1 MLFTQY
7 DKDFLLELDKMRNK
21 IIYARITALQ
31 FNETPIETI
40 EGRVT
45 GGSINIDG
53 ASALRRTCS
62 LTIVAQD
69 FNYNE
74 YYWGLNTKFK
84 LEIGVENAIA
94 YDMPDIIW
102 FNQGIYLITDFSTSH
117 STSSFNISISGKD
130 KMCLLNGDI
139 GGALAAETDFGKIEE
154 EDKDGNW
161 TIRSLLI
168 TDIIKNAVH
177 TYAGEPYHNIIINDL
192 DTYGLE
198 LLEYRYDLPMYL
210 YRNTKYDQSKIF
222 ENATMEGDK
231 VCWAYRKQ
239 DDETYVWEKTTLA
252 DLSRAKDLEV
262 LTESMSGVAHP
273 SEIKFEENSTE
284 TYYVAKIEYGQ
295 TAGYRITD
303 LTYAGDL
310 IGKVGESITSILDK
324 IRNMLVEYEYFYNVE
339 GQFIFQKKNSYIS
352 TPWTPI
358 ANTENGNPAVIE
370 SYSTAST
377 SIYTFSGGE
386 LITSFN
392 NSPDLG
398 NVRNDFSIWGSRTSV
413 SGAEIPIHLRYA
425 IDKKPLAYRTIA
437 VSDSELVAY
446 NKKYNTTLK
455 GQESTQ
461 YLYGT
466 KYAIGEDGT
475 VYCDWREIIYQMAND
490 YYKYS
495 HLDDFELKI
504 IAANWDK
511 GLYTNGQTGY
521 ESYYID
527 MQGFWRELFNP
538 LLSQQIQSYNEEIAI
553 LEGTKE
559 QEKSIEAI
567 SNRIIENNSK
577 LVALQN
583 WFKNP
588 VFGPVLMEELE
599 NTLQENETIGE
610 RKNRFIQEQYDNM
623 LELKRQIAKD
633 KQLLESSQERLI
645 ELQDLK
651 VANETNKENYYY
663 EEKDDNKLY
672 WNKTVFEQPEQLNF
686 WFDFMDSDGEISKYS
701 TKAIGFRPK
710 SINETSLKGIYFR
723 ETPSVIFI
731 EDATKITESTLSYTY
746 IQVPNIESMF
756 SISSQGKSVKDRL
769 DELLYQHS
777 YCTEN
782 ANISAIPIYY
792 LEPNSRIH
800 IYDEEAG
807 LNNDYILDKITL
819 PLSHNGTMS
828 ITATKAVDDLI

>member
-1 MLFTQY
+1 
-7 DKDFLLELDKMRNK
+7 MRNK

-84 LEIGVENAIA
+84 LEIGVENSIA

-130 KMCLLNGDI
+130 KMCLLNGDV
-139 GGALAAETDFGKIEE
+139 GGQLAAETDFGKIEE
-154 EDKDGNW
+154 EDQNGNW

-168 TDIIKNAVH
+168 TDIIKNIVH

-210 YRNTKYDQSKIF
+210 YRKAEQNETKVF

-231 VCWAYRKQ
+231 KCWVYRNNSWI
-239 DDETYVWEKTTLA
+239 ETTLG
-252 DLSRAKDLEV
+252 DLEYNDLEV
-262 LTESMSGVAHP
+262 LTEAISGTLTPSPVA
-273 SEIKFEENSTE
+273 FEDSKNE

-358 ANTENGNPAVIE
+358 VNTETGNPGVIE

-398 NVRNDFSIWGSRTSV
+398 SVRNDFSIWGQRTTV
-413 SGAEIPIHLRYA
+413 TGAEVPIHLRYA
-425 IDKKPLAYRTIA
+425 IDKKPIAYRTVT
-437 VSDSELVAY
+437 VSDNELIAY
-446 NKKYNTTLK
+446 NKKHNTTLK
-455 GQESTQ
+455 GQESIQ

-466 KYAIGEDGT
+466 EYAISEDKKT
-475 VYCDWREIIYQMAND
+475 VYCDWREIIYQMSND
-490 YYKYS
+490 YYKYN

-504 IAANWDK
+504 IEANKDRS
-511 GLYTNGQTGY
+511 LYTNGQTGY

-527 MQGFWRELFNP
+527 IQGFWREIFNP
-538 LLSQQIQSYNEEIAI
+538 SLGQQLESYREEISI
-553 LEGTKE
+553 LEGTSD
-559 QEKSIEAI
+559 KSIKGI
-567 SNRIIENNSK
+567 SDKIISDNSRLNEIK
-577 LVALQN
+577 S
-583 WFKNP
+583 WFSNP
-588 VFGPVLMEELE
+588 WGQDSV
-599 NTLQENETIGE
+599 TNEMVDGYYNE
-610 RKNRFIQEQYDNM
+610 MQHLNKD
-623 LELKRQIAKD
+623 IAKN
-633 KQLLESSQERLI
+633 KTLLDSSTERLDTLI
-645 ELQDLK
+645 NLVDLYEYK
-651 VANETNKENYYY
+651 KENYYY
-663 EEKDDNKLY
+663 DAKDKDKLY
-672 WNKTVFEQPEQLNF
+672 WSKTVFEQPEQLNF

-731 EDATKITESTLSYTY
+731 EDATQATESALGYRY
-746 IQVPNIESMF
+746 IQVPDIESMF

-777 YCTEN
+777 YCTET

-792 LEPNSRIH
+792 LEPNTRIH
-800 IYDEEAG
+800 IYDEDAG
-807 LNNDYILDKITL
+807 LNDDYILNKITL

-828 ITATKAVDDLI
+828 ITAIKAIDGLL

>member
-1 MLFTQY
+1 MQY
-7 DKDFLLELDKMRNK
+7 DKDFLIELDKMRNK

-31 FNETPIETI
+31 FNETPIESI

-62 LTIVAQD
+62 LTVVAQD
-69 FNYNE
+69 LNYNN

-84 LEIGVENAIA
+84 LEIGVENSIA

-117 STSSFNISISGKD
+117 STSNFNISISGKD

-139 GGALAAETDFGKIEE
+139 GGQLAAETDFGKIEE

-177 TYAGEPYHNIIINDL
+177 TYAGEPYHNIVINDL

-210 YRNTKYDQSKIF
+210 YRKAEQNQTKVF
-222 ENATMEGDK
+222 ENATMEGTK
-231 VCWAYRKQ
+231 KCWVERESKWE
-239 DDETYVWEKTTLA
+239 ETSLENLTYN
-252 DLSRAKDLEV
+252 DLEV
-262 LTESMSGVAHP
+262 LTEGISGTLTPCKVIFEP
-273 SEIKFEENSTE
+273 IKEDSPMPT

-303 LTYAGDL
+303 LTYAGEL
-310 IGKVGESITSILDK
+310 IGKVGESITSVLDK

-339 GQFIFQKKNSYIS
+339 GQFVFQKKSSYIS

-358 ANTENGNPAVIE
+358 SNNETGGVE

-377 SIYTFSGGE
+377 SSYTFSGGE

-398 NVRNDFSIWGSRTSV
+398 NVRNDFSIWGQRTTAA
-413 SGAEIPIHLRYA
+413 GAEVPIHLRYA
-425 IDKKPLAYRTIA
+425 IDKKPISYKSISVA
-437 VSDSELVAY
+437 DDELLAY

-455 GQESTQ
+455 GQESIE

-466 KYAIGEDGT
+466 EYAISEDGKT

-490 YYKYS
+490 YYKYN
-495 HLDDFELKI
+495 HLDNFELKI
-504 IAANWDK
+504 IESNK
-511 GLYTNGQTGY
+511 GNPLYITGQTGY

-527 MQGFWRELFNP
+527 IQGFWRQLFNP
-538 LLSQQIQSYNEEIAI
+538 ELQQQIEKCQTEINI
-553 LEGTKE
+553 LEGDSE
-559 QEKSIEAI
+559 SSIQGI
-567 SNRIIENNSK
+567 SNRILSNNASLNEFKAWFDNPWGENVTDEDVNRYY
-577 LVALQN
+577 
-583 WFKNP
+583 
-588 VFGPVLMEELE
+588 
-599 NTLQENETIGE
+599 GE
-610 RKNRFIQEQYDNM
+610 MQRLNKA
-623 LELKRQIAKD
+623 IAAD
-633 KQLLESSQERLI
+633 KTLLETSTERLESLNI
-645 ELQDLK
+645 SLQSY
-651 VANETNKENYYY
+651 ETQKENYYY
-663 EEKDDNKLY
+663 GNNDGDKLY
-672 WNKTVFEQPEQLNF
+672 WNKTIFERPEQLNF
-686 WFDFMDSDGEISKYS
+686 WFDFLDSEGTISKYN
-701 TKAIGFRPK
+701 TKVIGFRPK
-710 SINETSLKGIYFR
+710 SINETNLKGIYFR

-731 EDATKITESTLSYTY
+731 EDATQAGDSGSGYRY
-746 IQVPNIESMF
+746 IQVPEIESMF

-769 DELLYQHS
+769 DELLYEHS
-777 YCTEN
+777 YCTET

-800 IYDEEAG
+800 IYDEKAG
-807 LNNDYILDKITL
+807 LNDDYILNKITL
-819 PLSHNGTMS
+819 PLAHSGTMS
-828 ITATKAVDDLI
+828 ITAIKVVDNII